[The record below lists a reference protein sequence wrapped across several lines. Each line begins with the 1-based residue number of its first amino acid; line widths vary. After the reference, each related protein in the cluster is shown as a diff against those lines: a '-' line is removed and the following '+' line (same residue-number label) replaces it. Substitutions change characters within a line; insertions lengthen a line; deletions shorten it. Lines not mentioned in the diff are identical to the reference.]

1 MFFFWFL
8 KSANGKDYVNHL
20 LSSVEARMP
29 KLNMDTDDRQ
39 VQQEV
44 RLTVVETRVDLVRRD
59 LGRSDQRINVVV
71 ARAAEEADAI
81 QNERFI

>member
-1 MFFFWFL
+1 M
-8 KSANGKDYVNHL
+8 
-20 LSSVEARMP
+20 AR
-29 KLNMDTDDRQ
+29 LNMDTDDRQ